1 LLKLTLFFCLLLHLL
16 FSVFCP
22 GTTVLP
28 NGVVMVSGGA
38 NSATTSFYDY
48 RSNQWSVGPDM
59 VIPRG
64 YQAHTLLA
72 NGEVFTF
79 GGSWSGPNRD
89 KDGEVWSPS
98 SNSWRLLTGVPSAP
112 AHTRD
117 SGGRYRSDNHYWLFV
132 SPNGRVRMEE
142 NKQHT
147 VFLEMPLRLSLTSCC
162 LEPDIPRRPQPAN
175 ALDYNGRQRVAGAF
189 RSTG

>member
-1 LLKLTLFFCLLLHLL
+1 LLKLTPFFCLLLHHL

-48 RSNQWSVGPDM
+48 RNNQWSVGPDM

-98 SNSWRLLTGVPSAP
+98 SNSWRVLTGVPSAP

-117 SGGRYRSDNHYWLFV
+117 SGGRYRSDNHYWLFM
-132 SPNGRVRMEE
+132 SPNGRVRMDA
-142 NKQHT
+142 NKQQT
-147 VFLEMPLRLSLTSCC
+147 LFLEMSLRSSLTGCC
-162 LEPDIPRRPQPAN
+162 LEPGFPRRPQPSN
-175 ALDYNGRQRVAGAF
+175 ALDYNGRQRVVGAF

>member
-1 LLKLTLFFCLLLHLL
+1 MTEQLVTNTNHDSTLGKNALRSLKLTLVSCQFFIS

-38 NSATTSFYDY
+38 NSAATSFYDY
-48 RSNQWSVGPDM
+48 RNNQWSVGPVM
-59 VIPRG
+59 VIRRG

-72 NGEVFTF
+72 NGEVFTY
-79 GGSWSGPNRD
+79 GGSWSGDNRD

-98 SNSWRLLTGVPSAP
+98 SNSWRLLSGVPSAP

-117 SGGRYRSDNHYWLFV
+117 SGGRYRSDNHYWIFV
-132 SPNGRVRMEE
+132 SPNGRVRVES
-142 NKQHT
+142 KQQILFM
-147 VFLEMPLRLSLTSCC
+147 VLSLCS
-162 LEPDIPRRPQPAN
+162 RR
-175 ALDYNGRQRVAGAF
+175 
-189 RSTG
+189 